1 MRRGAF
7 LLELKHI
14 VNSYNVTKIIGY
26 LRRSRQDVERE
37 KRTGEDTL
45 TEQKELMNKIL
56 TGIEIPYETR
66 TEIGSGE
73 SIEGRPVFK
82 SCLADLR
89 SGKFQAIAV
98 KEITRL
104 SRGSYSD
111 AGEIVNLL
119 NEKGLS

>member
-1 MRRGAF
+1 M
-7 LLELKHI
+7 ELKHI

-66 TEIGSGE
+66 TEID
-73 SIEGRPVFK
+73 
-82 SCLADLR
+82 LAKALKEDLFLR
-89 SGKFQAIAV
+89 VA
-98 KEITRL
+98 
-104 SRGSYSD
+104 
-111 AGEIVNLL
+111 
-119 NEKGLS
+119 